1 MRRTMK
7 HNIAI
12 LIALA
17 IVAVIAFQALQNEP
31 PAPYVRVDD
40 FRVSPTYII
49 RIECVDGFEL
59 QTYAREG
66 EGELPHV
73 LTNRPCETSAHRP

>member
-12 LIALA
+12 LVVLA
-17 IVAVIAFQALQNEP
+17 IVAVIAFQALQSAP
-31 PAPYVRVDD
+31 PAPFVRIYDT
-40 FRVSPTYII
+40 RVSPTYIT

-66 EGELPHV
+66 EGELPPV
-73 LTNRPCETSAHRP
+73 LTNHPCEAAR